1 MPLLYYWR
9 DDNYRDDLD
18 RGAAYH
24 LNQGNPAL
32 HDIAMP
38 SSGPSRKRLGKR
50 ITRAVRSP
58 RSQCPLGPAAG
69 W

>member
-38 SSGPSRKRLGKR
+38 SSGPSQKRLDQR
-50 ITRAVRSP
+50 ITRAVRGHP
-58 RSQCPLGPAAG
+58 ARSARWPAAG
-69 W
+69 